1 MKGFGAYLLL
11 EMRRTVRSVQFL
23 VFAIGFPLVFYLLF
37 SAMFGAQTLGT
48 VSANVY
54 LMVSMGAYG
63 AMGAAI
69 NANSA
74 RLAAERTTGWSRD
87 LRVTPLGIGAYTAV
101 KTVLAFVL
109 ALPGF
114 AVVAAAAVLVHHVA
128 AARPTWWTSTAAT
141 WLDLF
146 ALMWLGSLPFAV
158 LGVLLG
164 YVFNAESAQAG
175 SMIVYLGLAL
185 LGAMWIPIRVMPS
198 TLAHVA
204 LWLPSYRYADLGWR
218 VVAGQP
224 ASGADVA
231 ILAAYALGMA
241 VLAGQLYRRD
251 EARNYA

>member
-114 AVVAAAAVLVHHVA
+114 AVVAAAAVLVHHVGLA
-128 AARPTWWTSTAAT
+128 AAT

>member
-1 MKGFGAYLLL
+1 VKGFGAYLLL

-114 AVVAAAAVLVHHVA
+114 AVVAGAAVLVHHVGLA
-128 AARPTWWTSTAAT
+128 AAT

>member
-1 MKGFGAYLLL
+1 VKGFGAYLLL

-114 AVVAAAAVLVHHVA
+114 AVVAAAAVLVHHVGLA
-128 AARPTWWTSTAAT
+128 AAT